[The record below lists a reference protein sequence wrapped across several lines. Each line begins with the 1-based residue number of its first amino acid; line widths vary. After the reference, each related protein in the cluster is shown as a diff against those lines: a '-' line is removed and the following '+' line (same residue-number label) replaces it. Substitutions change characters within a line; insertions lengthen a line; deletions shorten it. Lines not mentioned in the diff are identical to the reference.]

1 MRRRQIKIRVLF
13 RPPALCV
20 AVVNLQGN
28 QRTILD
34 GPAVGVCP
42 QKCRHRQ
49 FALARPARRGR
60 RGQKRRRIRREFQLA
75 AGRILSQTCGRGG
88 GGGKQR
94 CIPQTASKTQAPE
107 SAHGGRCG
115 RRVCGGCSLRGVY
128 SVETNEIIHLSR
140 GNCKLIPPQPE
151 NRPGQS
157 GVRRSFGRSQQK
169 RKKRQRREKQ
179 RAPEETFGLHWN
191 SPPPY
196 SRSKSSH
203 SASKNAAHFSSSAI
217 SINSSGLCACAMS
230 PGPASADG
238 IPAC

>member
-1 MRRRQIKIRVLF
+1 MLRVREFGGDVRQSAGIVSLRLRVRRGEDGEGKNDGESGENSNS
-13 RPPALCV
+13 P
-20 AVVNLQGN
+20 QGEYY
-28 QRTILD
+28 L
-34 GPAVGVCP
+34 
-42 QKCRHRQ
+42 K
-49 FALARPARRGR
+49 LAR
-60 RGQKRRRIRREFQLA
+60 
-75 AGRILSQTCGRGG
+75 G

-151 NRPGQS
+151 YRPGQS
-157 GVRRSFGRSQQK
+157 GVRRSFGRNQQK

-203 SASKNAAHFSSSAI
+203 SASKNAGRFSSSAI
-217 SINSSGLCACAMS
+217 SMNSSGLCACAMS